1 MDYKHEL
8 EFGLFL
14 NPDAYNPQE
23 VLRVARLA
31 DSLGLD
37 FVAIQDHPY
46 QHAHLESVALLSTIA
61 ATTKQITVQPHVI
74 SLPLRLP
81 ALLAKEFATID
92 ILSGGGRVALGL
104 GAGAFWQAI
113 QAFGGPMRAPRE
125 AVQALEEAIAIIR
138 GMWTPTLSVK
148 VPGEFYAVRNVR
160 PGPFPIA
167 PIPIGIGAVGPKML
181 SLIGRTADDWL
192 VSGYAD
198 LNQLAEGNQR
208 IDDAALAAG
217 RTPSA
222 IRRTYGLNPNGLGK
236 PAAPESLTAQAWIDR
251 GITLALDYGV
261 SRFLVVPIDSSWD
274 RTLNFIAEQAAPG
287 IRDAVA
293 SARSNRAMPVTI

>member
-1 MDYKHEL
+1 MDYKHNL
-8 EFGLFL
+8 QFGLFL
-14 NPDAYNPQE
+14 TPDAHSAQE
-23 VLRVARLA
+23 VLRIARLA

-37 FVAIQDHPY
+37 FVGVQDHPY
-46 QHAHLESVALLSTIA
+46 QQAHLESVALLSTIA

-92 ILSGGGRVALGL
+92 ILSGGGRVELGL

-113 QAFGGPMRAPRE
+113 QAFGGPVRTPRE

-138 GMWTPTLSVK
+138 GMWTPALSVK

-160 PGPFPIA
+160 PGPFPLA

-181 SLIGRTADDWL
+181 SLIGRTADDWH

-198 LNQLAEGNQR
+198 LAQLAEGNQR

-217 RTPSA
+217 RQPSD
-222 IRRTYGLNPNGLGK
+222 IRRTYGLNLSGLGK
-236 PAAPESLTAQAWIDR
+236 PSTSEPPTAQQWIDR
-251 GITLALDYGV
+251 GTTLALDYGV
-261 SRFLVVPIDSSWD
+261 SRLWIVPVNNSWD
-274 RTLNFIAEQAAPG
+274 YSLHFLAEQVAPN
-287 IRDAVA
+287 IREAVA
-293 SARSNRAMPVTI
+293 AARTKPTVAVTT

>member
-14 NPDAYNPQE
+14 NPDAHDPQE

-37 FVAIQDHPY
+37 FVAVQDHPY
-46 QHAHLESVALLSTIA
+46 QQAHLESVALLSTIA

-92 ILSGGGRVALGL
+92 ILSGGGRTELGL

-113 QAFGGPMRAPRE
+113 QAFGGPVRTARE

-138 GMWTPTLSVK
+138 GMWTPALSVK
-148 VPGEFYAVRNVR
+148 VPGEYYAVRHVR
-160 PGPFPIA
+160 PGPFPIK

-181 SLIGRTADDWL
+181 ALIGRVADDWL

-198 LNQLAEGNQR
+198 LEQLAEGNRR
-208 IDDAALAAG
+208 IDEAATAAG
-217 RTPSA
+217 RSPEA
-222 IRRTYGLNPNGLGK
+222 IRRTYGLNVSGLGK
-236 PAAPESLTAQAWIDR
+236 APGPEMLNAQEWIER
-251 GITLALDYGV
+251 GTRLALEYGV
-261 SRFLVVPIDSSWD
+261 GRFWVVPVGGSWD
-274 RTLNFIAEQAAPG
+274 RTLHFIAEEVAPG
-287 IRDAVA
+287 VRKEVA
-293 SARSNRAMPVTI
+293 SGRAGDEVGVGL